1 MNKPIA
7 GRYAR
12 YIRWPSE
19 TEVAPVTSFAQE
31 WAKRYVQKLHL
42 DSPEA
47 ETRGDRTGVG
57 ESELMIRERVGDSLR
72 QSLRLCIAQGW
83 SKTEILL
90 ASPLKQHFIDSQS
103 LNSWEI
109 AAKTHQIYDQALVLY
124 AQGKSPQQ
132 LVGAISRILGRL
144 QQVQATSEPL
154 ILAFV
159 NLQFY
164 YTGQLL
170 LQQVSRSERSPL
182 EGYFKVIQE
191 SLNLPLQRVYEAAAK
206 LEWDDV
212 PLQAVRKLLP
222 VSSEIAT
229 EICDRIRQLY
239 PHYRSNSGSLN
250 DESIRQSSLRDVEMF
265 QVYLWA
271 CVLEQSI
278 ASVQQ
283 ELFPLCVM
291 LYPSLGV
298 QWELVRQMLNLLG
311 RQLRDRLTSEEY
323 DLFDPYLRTMWEMF
337 SPAVFSPTNPLEKS
351 DKSEAI
357 ALESQDFF
365 DSVESLGN
373 WVVG

>member
-19 TEVAPVTSFAQE
+19 TEVPPVTSFAQE
-31 WAKRYVQKLHL
+31 WAKRYVQRLHL
-42 DSPEA
+42 EA
-47 ETRGDRTGVG
+47 QEEENWTDRTGVD
-57 ESELMIRERVGDSLR
+57 ESELITRERVGNSLR
-72 QSLRLCIAQGW
+72 HSLRLCIAQGW

-90 ASPLKQHFIDSQS
+90 APSLKYHPIDSQH

-109 AAKTHQIYDQALVLY
+109 AAKTHQVYDQALELY
-124 AQGKSPQQ
+124 IQGKSPQQ
-132 LVGAISRILGRL
+132 LAGAISPILGKLR
-144 QQVQATSEPL
+144 QVQATSEPL
-154 ILAFV
+154 TLAFV

-170 LQQVSRSERSPL
+170 LQEVSQTERSQL
-182 EGYFKVIQE
+182 EGYFRVIQE
-191 SLNLPLQRVYEAAAK
+191 YLNLPLQRVYEAAAK

-222 VSSEIAT
+222 VSSVIAT
-229 EICDRIRQLY
+229 EICDRIQQLY
-239 PHYRSNSGSLN
+239 PRYRSNSGSLT
-250 DESIRQSSLRDVEMF
+250 DERIRKSSLRDVEMF

-271 CVLEQSI
+271 CVLEESI

-323 DLFDPYLRTMWEMF
+323 DLFAPYLRTMWEMF
-337 SPAVFSPTNPLEKS
+337 SPAVFSPTEKS

-357 ALESQDFF
+357 AVESEDFF
-365 DSVESLGN
+365 DSSESLGN

>member
-12 YIRWPSE
+12 YIKWPSE
-19 TEVAPVTSFAQE
+19 TEVPPVTSFAQE
-31 WAKRYVQKLHL
+31 WAKRYVQKIHL
-42 DSPEA
+42 EA
-47 ETRGDRTGVG
+47 QAEENWDDRTGMD
-57 ESELMIRERVGDSLR
+57 ESELMTRERVGNSLR

-90 ASPLKQHFIDSQS
+90 APSLKQHSIDSQH

-109 AAKTHQIYDQALVLY
+109 AAKTHQIYDQALELY
-124 AQGKSPQQ
+124 IQGKSPQQ
-132 LVGAISRILGRL
+132 LAGAMSPILGKLR
-144 QQVQATSEPL
+144 QVQATSEPL
-154 ILAFV
+154 TLAFV

-170 LQQVSRSERSPL
+170 LQQVSPTERSQL
-182 EGYFKVIQE
+182 EGYFRVIQE
-191 SLNLPLQRVYEAAAK
+191 YLNLPLQRVYEAAAN
-206 LEWDDV
+206 LEWDDS

-222 VSSEIAT
+222 VSSQIAT

-239 PHYRSNSGSLN
+239 PRYRSNSGSLN
-250 DESIRQSSLRDVEMF
+250 DDRIYKSSLRDVEMF

-278 ASVQQ
+278 GSVQQ

-323 DLFDPYLRTMWEMF
+323 ELFVPYLRTMWEMF
-337 SPAVFSPTNPLEKS
+337 SPAVFSPTSQSDKS
-351 DKSEAI
+351 DKLEAI
-357 ALESQDFF
+357 ARESEDFF
-365 DSVESLGN
+365 DSSESLGN

>member
-1 MNKPIA
+1 MNTPIS

-12 YIRWPSE
+12 YVRCSSE
-19 TEVAPVTSFAQE
+19 PEVAPVKSFAQE
-31 WAKRYVQKLHL
+31 WAKRYVQKLDL
-42 DSPEA
+42 ESQEEEDWA
-47 ETRGDRTGVG
+47 DRTGVD
-57 ESELMIRERVGDSLR
+57 ESELMTRERVGDSLR

-90 ASPLKQHFIDSQS
+90 APSLKQHSIDSQY

-109 AAKTHQIYDQALVLY
+109 AAKTHQIYGQALELY
-124 AQGKSPQQ
+124 IQGKSPQQ
-132 LVGAISRILGRL
+132 LAGSMSPILGKLR
-144 QQVQATSEPL
+144 QVQATSEPL
-154 ILAFV
+154 TLAFV

-170 LQQVSRSERSPL
+170 LQQVSPTERSQL
-182 EGYFKVIQE
+182 EGYFRVIQE
-191 SLNLPLQRVYEAAAK
+191 YLNLPLQRVYEAAAK
-206 LEWDDV
+206 LEWDDA

-222 VSSEIAT
+222 VSSVIAT
-229 EICDRIRQLY
+229 EICDRIWELY
-239 PHYRSNSGSLN
+239 PRYRSNNGYLN
-250 DESIRQSSLRDVEMF
+250 NEQIRKSSLRDVEMF

-278 ASVQQ
+278 AAVQQ

-311 RQLRDRLTSEEY
+311 QQLRDRLTFEEY
-323 DLFDPYLRTMWEMF
+323 DLFVPYLRTMWEMF
-337 SPAVFSPTNPLEKS
+337 SPAVFSPTTKS

-357 ALESQDFF
+357 ALESEDFF
-365 DSVESLGN
+365 DSNESLGN

>member
-19 TEVAPVTSFAQE
+19 TEVSPVTSFAQE
-31 WAKRYVQKLHL
+31 WAKRYVQKLNS
-42 DSPEA
+42 DSQVQENQ
-47 ETRGDRTGVG
+47 GDRDGVD
-57 ESELMIRERVGDSLR
+57 ESELMTRERVAATLR
-72 QSLRLCIAQGW
+72 QSLRLCIAQGL

-90 ASPLKQHFIDSQS
+90 AQALKHYAIHSQN

-109 AAKTHQIYDQALVLY
+109 TSKVHQVYEEALELY
-124 AQGKSPQQ
+124 AQGNSPQQ
-132 LVGAISRILGRL
+132 LAGAIAPILGRL
-144 QQVQATSEPL
+144 RQAYAASEPL
-154 ILAFV
+154 TISWV

-170 LQQVSRSERSPL
+170 LQQVSEMERSHL
-182 EGYFKVIQE
+182 EGYFRVIQDY
-191 SLNLPLQRVYEAAAK
+191 LNLPLQRVYEAAAE
-206 LEWDDV
+206 LEWNNG

-229 EICDRIRQLY
+229 EICDRITELY
-239 PHYRSNSGSLN
+239 PQYRTNSGYLS
-250 DESIRQSSLRDVEMF
+250 DKRVRKSSLRDVEMF

-291 LYPSLGV
+291 LYPALGV

-311 RQLRDRLTSEEY
+311 QHLGDRLTVEEY
-323 DLFDPYLRTMWEMF
+323 HLFVPYLRTMWEMF
-337 SPAVFSPTNPLEKS
+337 SPAVFSPPP
-351 DKSEAI
+351 KSEAT
-357 ALESQDFF
+357 ALEPPDFL
-365 DSVESLGN
+365 DSIESLGN